1 MRNRYV
7 EQNLRAYEKVLRQV
21 QTQDFSLA
29 GIDEIS
35 WQLNKLRD
43 DVRRGSP
50 DSDELQRRIRQQTP
64 RYFALLSAIVR
75 QEFGWTVFDS
85 QILAAAAMAAG
96 RVVELDTGEGKTLV
110 AVFVAG
116 LQALAGEPVHVLTF
130 NDYLAGRDAEWM
142 SPLYRRLGLRVAS
155 IRQGMTPAGRRLA
168 YAADV
173 TYLTAKE
180 AGFDYLRDFLADDP
194 EQRVQPPFHIAII
207 DEADTILI
215 DEARIPLV
223 IAGGSSDSGAID
235 ATLFNLVSRLEAER
249 HYQLDTYGDHV
260 LLTTAGT
267 AWLEKRLG
275 DVNLYDGENS
285 EILAQIHL
293 VLQANVL
300 LKRDIDYI
308 VRDGSIQ
315 LVDEF
320 TGRIVRDRQWPDGLH
335 EAVEIKE
342 GLAGRSRGR
351 ILNRI
356 TLHDFIALYPRL
368 CGMTGTAWSAA
379 PEFREFYGLR
389 VTRIPPNKPCQR
401 RDHPDIIYNTRA
413 GKEQAVLKEIKR
425 RHERGQ
431 PVLVGTASVEE
442 SERLAAAAKQNGLT
456 CAVLNAR
463 QDAAEAAIIAE
474 AGRRGAI
481 TISTNMAGRGVDIRL
496 EDPACPGLCVIGTS
510 RQRSVRID
518 RQLRGRAGRQGDP
531 GESLF
536 IISLADD
543 LIERYKI
550 RQILPPPYDLQPTE
564 AKPETEPISDPRI
577 PKLVDHTQRVVEG
590 QLYQQRLNLARYS
603 QLVDD
608 QRQLIHRLHADI
620 VTGRKQLTIWQEQ
633 SAELAAE
640 IVRQTSE
647 SELAQA
653 QQQAGARLLNQ
664 GWADY
669 LEYIEQLLNHVS
681 LMRTG
686 PNDPFLT
693 FNRQVVDAFAHFLD
707 TFENEMVEL
716 LARLVV
722 RDGHILLAETG
733 LASPPSTRTY
743 LIDDGSDTLEQTLG
757 ISDMVAV
764 AANPGLMFVLLAKR
778 RRKDEI
784 AEE

>member
-1 MRNRYV
+1 MKNRYV
-7 EQNLRAYEKVLRQV
+7 EQNLRAYERVLRQV
-21 QTQDFSLA
+21 KAQDFSLA
-29 GIDEIS
+29 GTDEIS
-35 WQLNKLRD
+35 WQLNKLRE
-43 DVRRGSP
+43 DVRHDSP
-50 DSDELQRRIRQQTP
+50 NQNGQQRRLRQVMP
-64 RYFALLSAIVR
+64 RFFAILGTIVH
-75 QEFGWTVFDS
+75 QEFGWQVFDS
-85 QILAAAAMAAG
+85 QILAAAAMATG

-130 NDYLAGRDAEWM
+130 NDYLAGRDADWM
-142 SPLYRRLGLRVAS
+142 SPIYRRLGLRVAS
-155 IRQGMTPAGRRLA
+155 IRQGMTPAERRQA

-194 EQRVQPPFHIAII
+194 EQCVQPPFHVAII
-207 DEADTILI
+207 DEADSILI

-223 IAGGSSDSGAID
+223 IAGGSSDIGAID
-235 ATLFNLVSRLEAER
+235 PALFRLVSRLEAEH

-260 LLTTAGT
+260 LLTTAGA
-267 AWLEKRLG
+267 AWLESRLG
-275 DVNLYDGENS
+275 GVNLYDGENS
-285 EILAQIHL
+285 ALLAQIHL
-293 VLQANVL
+293 ILQANVL

-356 TLHDFIALYPRL
+356 TLHDFISLYPRL
-368 CGMTGTAWSAA
+368 SGMTGTAWSAA

-401 RDHPDIIYNTRA
+401 QDHPDIIFNTRQ
-413 GKEQAVLKEIKR
+413 GKEQAILAEIKR

-442 SERLAAAAKQNGLT
+442 SERLAAAVKANGLACT
-456 CAVLNAR
+456 VLNAR
-463 QDAAEAAIIAE
+463 QNAAEAVIIAE

-496 EDPACPGLCVIGTS
+496 EEPAGSGLCVIGTS

-536 IISLADD
+536 IISLEDD

-550 RQILPPPYDLQPTE
+550 RQILPPPYDQQPPALKSE
-564 AKPETEPISDPRI
+564 PEPIIDPRI
-577 PKLVDHTQRVVEG
+577 PRLVDHTQRVVEG
-590 QLYQQRLNLARYS
+590 QLYQQRLNLTRYS

-633 SAELAAE
+633 SAELAADLA
-640 IVRQTSE
+640 RQTSDG
-647 SELAQA
+647 ELSRAQHL
-653 QQQAGARLLNQ
+653 AGARLLNL

-669 LEYIEQLLNHVS
+669 LEYVEQLLNHVS

-716 LARLVV
+716 LSHLVV
-722 RDGHILLAETG
+722 RERRILLEEAG

-764 AANPGLMFVLLAKR
+764 AANPGLMLVLMANRK
-778 RRKDEI
+778 RKDIIPNE
-784 AEE
+784 